1 MAGGLGSA
9 VSEFLSE
16 QYPTVVRRVGI
27 QDLFGEVGTV
37 EYLMKRFA
45 LTAGQIVQEAKDA
58 IKRK

>member
-1 MAGGLGSA
+1 
-9 VSEFLSE
+9 LSE

-37 EYLMKRFA
+37 EYLLKRFA
-45 LTAGQIVQEAKDA
+45 LTAGQIVQEAKEA

>member
-37 EYLMKRFA
+37 EYLLKRFA
-45 LTAGQIVQEAKDA
+45 LTAEQIVQEAKEA